1 MKTHRELVD
10 GYLDASWA
18 LAMEQVAVRQG
29 ELAGALEERL
39 ARDPGAAVP
48 RRTVKRCR
56 AAIRRAFAP
65 PPARRVRTVLTRVL
79 IAAVLCG
86 LLTTAACAVS
96 PQFKAFLTHIFYSV
110 AETFTSLTLRDP
122 QIEDVAGMQ
131 GNTDQIYNGL
141 RFEWLPEGYEYVDGE
156 ETERSRWVEFENE
169 RQEYIQIRVMG
180 LAEAAAY
187 TYDSESGEGER
198 VAIGD
203 YEGRLIDEGPY
214 TLLFWVDEQRGEATM
229 ILASALPQEELLQLG
244 ESLRYEK

>member
-110 AETFTSLTLRDP
+110 AEVFTAFTLQDP
-122 QIEDVAGMQ
+122 QIEDVGALQ
-131 GNTDQIYNGL
+131 GEAQEFNGL

-156 ETERSRWVEFENE
+156 ETARLRRVDFQNGQE
-169 RQEYIQIRVMG
+169 EYIQIRVMA
-180 LAEAAAY
+180 LTEASAY

-198 VAIGD
+198 VEIGD
-203 YEGRLIDEGPY
+203 YEGRLIDEGQY

-229 ILASALPQEELLQLG
+229 ILASALPQEELFQLARA
-244 ESLRYEK
+244 LRY

>member
-65 PPARRVRTVLTRVL
+65 PPARRVKTVLTRVL

-122 QIEDVAGMQ
+122 QIEDVSKSHGQA
-131 GNTDQIYNGL
+131 IEVNGL

-156 ETERSRWVEFENE
+156 ETERSRWVEFEDD

-203 YEGRLIDEGPY
+203 YEGRLIDEGQY

-229 ILASALPQEELLQLG
+229 ILASALPQEELFQLARA
-244 ESLRYEK
+244 LRY

>member
-18 LAMEQVAVRQG
+18 LAMERVAVRQG

-122 QIEDVAGMQ
+122 QIEDVSKSHGQA
-131 GNTDQIYNGL
+131 IEVNGL
-141 RFEWLPEGYEYVDGE
+141 RFEWLPEGYEYVDGN
-156 ETERSRWVEFENE
+156 ETERLRRAEFENDE
-169 RQEYIQIRVMG
+169 SDRIRVRVMG
-180 LAEAAAY
+180 LTEAAAY
-187 TYDSESGEGER
+187 TYDSEDGEAKAVKVGDCEGE
-198 VAIGD
+198 
-203 YEGRLIDEGPY
+203 LIDETGY
-214 TLLFWVDEQRGEATM
+214 TILLWVDEQQGKAVIIQATD
-229 ILASALPQEELLQLG
+229 LSEEGLLQLARA
-244 ESLRYEK
+244 LRY

>member
-18 LAMEQVAVRQG
+18 LAMERVAVRQG
-29 ELAGALEERL
+29 ELAVALEERL

-122 QIEDVAGMQ
+122 QIEDVSKSHGQA
-131 GNTDQIYNGL
+131 IEVNGL
-141 RFEWLPEGYEYVDGE
+141 FLEWLPEGYEYVDGN
-156 ETERSRWVEFENE
+156 ETARVRRVDFQND
-169 RQEYIQIRVMG
+169 QGEYIQIRVMA
-180 LAEAAAY
+180 LTETAAY

>member
-1 MKTHRELVD
+1 MKTHRELVE

-122 QIEDVAGMQ
+122 QIEDVSKSHGQA
-131 GNTDQIYNGL
+131 IEVNGL
-141 RFEWLPEGYEYVDGE
+141 RFEWLPEGYEYVDGN
-156 ETERSRWVEFENE
+156 ETERLRRAEFENDE
-169 RQEYIQIRVMG
+169 SDRIRVRVMA
-180 LAEAAAY
+180 AEDASAY
-187 TYDSESGEGER
+187 TYDSEDADGEPIEIGDHEGE
-198 VAIGD
+198 
-203 YEGRLIDEGPY
+203 LIDEDGY
-214 TLLFWVDEQRGEATM
+214 LTLFWIDEQQGKVII
-229 ILASALPQEELLQLG
+229 ILATDLSEEGLLQLARA
-244 ESLRYEK
+244 LRY

>member
-1 MKTHRELVD
+1 M
-10 GYLDASWA
+10 
-18 LAMEQVAVRQG
+18 AVRQG

-122 QIEDVAGMQ
+122 QIEDVSKSHGQA
-131 GNTDQIYNGL
+131 IEVNGL
-141 RFEWLPEGYEYVDGE
+141 RFEWMPEGYEYVDGL
-156 ETERSRWVEFENE
+156 ETERSQWVEFENG
-169 RQEYIQIRVMG
+169 QQGYIQVRVMG
-180 LAEAAAY
+180 LTEASAY
-187 TYDSESGEGER
+187 TYDSEDGEAKAVKVR
-198 VAIGD
+198 NC
-203 YEGRLIDEGPY
+203 EGKLVDEEGY
-214 TLLFWVDEQRGEATM
+214 TILFWVDEEQDKVMIVLATE
-229 ILASALPQEELLQLG
+229 LPQEELLQLARA
-244 ESLRYEK
+244 LWY

>member
-18 LAMEQVAVRQG
+18 LAMERVAVRQG
-29 ELAGALEERL
+29 ELAVALEERL

-122 QIEDVAGMQ
+122 QIEDVSKSHGQAMEV
-131 GNTDQIYNGL
+131 NGL

-156 ETERSRWVEFENE
+156 ETARLRRVDFQNE
-169 RQEYIQIRVMG
+169 QGEYIQIRVMA
-180 LAEAAAY
+180 LAETAAY
-187 TYDSESGEGER
+187 TYDSESGEGEA

-203 YEGRLIDEGPY
+203 YEGRLIDEGQY

-229 ILASALPQEELLQLG
+229 ILASALSQEGILQLA

>member
-65 PPARRVRTVLTRVL
+65 PPARRVKTVLTRVL

-122 QIEDVAGMQ
+122 QIEDVSKSHGQA
-131 GNTDQIYNGL
+131 IEVNGL
-141 RFEWLPEGYEYVDGE
+141 FLEWLPEGYEYVDGN
-156 ETERSRWVEFENE
+156 ETARLRRVDFQND
-169 RQEYIQIRVMG
+169 QGEYIQIRVMA
-180 LAEAAAY
+180 LTETAAY

-229 ILASALPQEELLQLG
+229 ILASALPQEELFQLARA
-244 ESLRYEK
+244 LRY

>member
-110 AETFTSLTLRDP
+110 AEAFTAFTLQDP
-122 QIEDVAGMQ
+122 QIEDVGALQ
-131 GNTDQIYNGL
+131 GEAQEFNGL
-141 RFEWLPEGYEYVDGE
+141 RFEWMPEGYVYVDGE
-156 ETERSRWVEFENE
+156 ETERSRWVEFEDD

-187 TYDSESGEGER
+187 TYDSESGEGEA

-203 YEGRLIDEGPY
+203 YEGRLIDEGQY

-229 ILASALPQEELLQLG
+229 ILASALPQEELLQLA

>member
-18 LAMEQVAVRQG
+18 LAMERVAVRQG

-86 LLTTAACAVS
+86 LLTTSACAVS
-96 PQFKAFLTHIFYSV
+96 TQFKAFLTHIFYSV

-122 QIEDVAGMQ
+122 QIEDVSKSHGQAMEV
-131 GNTDQIYNGL
+131 NGL

-229 ILASALPQEELLQLG
+229 ILASALSQEGILQLA

>member
-122 QIEDVAGMQ
+122 QIEDVSKSHGQA
-131 GNTDQIYNGL
+131 IEVNGL
-141 RFEWLPEGYEYVDGE
+141 FLEWLPEGYEYVDGN
-156 ETERSRWVEFENE
+156 ETARLRRVDFQNGQE
-169 RQEYIQIRVMG
+169 EYIQIRVMA
-180 LAEAAAY
+180 LTEASAY

>member
-65 PPARRVRTVLTRVL
+65 PPARRVKTVLTRVL

-122 QIEDVAGMQ
+122 RIEDVSKSHGQA
-131 GNTDQIYNGL
+131 IEVNGL
-141 RFEWLPEGYEYVDGE
+141 RFEWLPEGYEYVDGN
-156 ETERSRWVEFENE
+156 ETERLRRAEFENDE
-169 RQEYIQIRVMG
+169 SDRICVRVMA
-180 LAEAAAY
+180 AEDASAY
-187 TYDSESGEGER
+187 TYDSEDADGEPIEIGDHEGE
-198 VAIGD
+198 
-203 YEGRLIDEGPY
+203 LIDEDGY
-214 TLLFWVDEQRGEATM
+214 LTLFWIDEQQGKVII
-229 ILASALPQEELLQLG
+229 ILATDLSEEGLLQLARA
-244 ESLRYEK
+244 LRY

>member
-39 ARDPGAAVP
+39 DRDPGAAVP

-65 PPARRVRTVLTRVL
+65 PPARRVKTVLTRVL

-122 QIEDVAGMQ
+122 RIEDVSKSHGQA
-131 GNTDQIYNGL
+131 IEVNGL
-141 RFEWLPEGYEYVDGE
+141 RFEWLPEGYEYVDGN
-156 ETERSRWVEFENE
+156 ETERLRRAEFENDE
-169 RQEYIQIRVMG
+169 SDRIRVRVMA
-180 LAEAAAY
+180 AEDASAY
-187 TYDSESGEGER
+187 TYDSEDADGEPIEIGDHEGE
-198 VAIGD
+198 
-203 YEGRLIDEGPY
+203 LIDEDGY
-214 TLLFWVDEQRGEATM
+214 LTLFWIDEQQGKVII
-229 ILASALPQEELLQLG
+229 ILATDLSEEGLLQLARA
-244 ESLRYEK
+244 LRY

>member
-18 LAMEQVAVRQG
+18 LAMERVAVRQG

-65 PPARRVRTVLTRVL
+65 PPARRVKTVLTRVL

-110 AETFTSLTLRDP
+110 AETFTSFSLQDP
-122 QIEDVAGMQ
+122 EIENVGALQGHAGE
-131 GNTDQIYNGL
+131 INGL

-156 ETERSRWVEFENE
+156 ETARLRRVDFQNSQE
-169 RQEYIQIRVMG
+169 EYIQIRVMA
-180 LAEAAAY
+180 LTEASAY
-187 TYDSESGEGER
+187 TYDSESGEGEA

-203 YEGRLIDEGPY
+203 YEGRLIDEGQY

>member
-122 QIEDVAGMQ
+122 QIEDVSKSHGQA
-131 GNTDQIYNGL
+131 IEVNGL
-141 RFEWLPEGYEYVDGE
+141 RFEWLPEGYEYVDGN
-156 ETERSRWVEFENE
+156 ETERLRRAEFENDE
-169 RQEYIQIRVMG
+169 SDRIRVRVMA
-180 LAEAAAY
+180 AENASAY
-187 TYDSESGEGER
+187 TYDSEDADGEPIEIGHHDGE
-198 VAIGD
+198 
-203 YEGRLIDEGPY
+203 LIDEDGY
-214 TLLFWVDEQRGEATM
+214 LTLFWVDEQQGRVII
-229 ILASALPQEELLQLG
+229 ILTTALPREELFQFACALH
-244 ESLRYEK
+244 Y

>member
-1 MKTHRELVD
+1 MKTHRELVE

-39 ARDPGAAVP
+39 DRDPGAAVP

-65 PPARRVRTVLTRVL
+65 PPARRVKTVLTRVL

-122 QIEDVAGMQ
+122 RIEDVSKSHGQA
-131 GNTDQIYNGL
+131 IEVNGL
-141 RFEWLPEGYEYVDGE
+141 RFEWLPEGYEYVDGN
-156 ETERSRWVEFENE
+156 ETERLRRAEFENDE
-169 RQEYIQIRVMG
+169 SDRIRVRVMA
-180 LAEAAAY
+180 AEDASAY
-187 TYDSESGEGER
+187 TYDSEDADGEPIEIGDHEGE
-198 VAIGD
+198 
-203 YEGRLIDEGPY
+203 LIDEDGY
-214 TLLFWVDEQRGEATM
+214 LTLFWIDEQQGKVII
-229 ILASALPQEELLQLG
+229 ILATDLSEEGLLQLARA
-244 ESLRYEK
+244 LRY

>member
-18 LAMEQVAVRQG
+18 LAMERVAVRQG

-110 AETFTSLTLRDP
+110 AEVFTAFTLQDP
-122 QIEDVAGMQ
+122 QIEDVGALQ
-131 GNTDQIYNGL
+131 GEAQEFNGL

-156 ETERSRWVEFENE
+156 ETARLRRVDFQNGQE
-169 RQEYIQIRVMG
+169 EYIQIRVMA
-180 LAEAAAY
+180 LTEASAY

-198 VAIGD
+198 VEIGD
-203 YEGRLIDEGPY
+203 YEGRLIDEGQY

>member
-122 QIEDVAGMQ
+122 QIEDVSKSHGQAMEV
-131 GNTDQIYNGL
+131 NGL

-229 ILASALPQEELLQLG
+229 ILASALSQEGILQLA

>member
-1 MKTHRELVD
+1 MKTHRDLVD

-65 PPARRVRTVLTRVL
+65 PARRVKTVLTRVL
-79 IAAVLCG
+79 IAAALCG

-110 AETFTSLTLRDP
+110 AETFTSFTLRDP
-122 QIEDVAGMQ
+122 QIEDVSKSHGQA
-131 GNTDQIYNGL
+131 IEINGL

-156 ETERSRWVEFENE
+156 ETERSQWAEFEDG
-169 RQEYIQIRVMG
+169 QQGYIQVRVMG
-180 LAEAAAY
+180 LTEASAY
-187 TYDSESGEGER
+187 TYDSQSGESES
-198 VAIGD
+198 VKVGD
-203 YEGRLIDEGPY
+203 HEDGYWKRTKRD
-214 TLLFWVDEQRGEATM
+214 
-229 ILASALPQEELLQLG
+229 
-244 ESLRYEK
+244 

>member
-1 MKTHRELVD
+1 MKTHRELVE

-39 ARDPGAAVP
+39 DRDPGAAVP

-65 PPARRVRTVLTRVL
+65 PPARRVKTVLTRVL

-122 QIEDVAGMQ
+122 RIEDVSKSHGQA
-131 GNTDQIYNGL
+131 IEVNGL
-141 RFEWLPEGYEYVDGE
+141 RFEWMPEGYEYVDGL
-156 ETERSRWVEFENE
+156 ETERSQWVEFENG
-169 RQEYIQIRVMG
+169 QQGYIQVRVMG
-180 LAEAAAY
+180 LTEASAY
-187 TYDSESGEGER
+187 TYDSEDGEAKAVKVR
-198 VAIGD
+198 NC
-203 YEGRLIDEGPY
+203 EGKLVDEEGY
-214 TLLFWVDEQRGEATM
+214 TILFWVDEEQDKVMIVLATE
-229 ILASALPQEELLQLG
+229 LPQEELLQLARA
-244 ESLRYEK
+244 LWY

>member
-18 LAMEQVAVRQG
+18 LAMERVAVRQG

-122 QIEDVAGMQ
+122 QIEDVSKSHGQAMEV
-131 GNTDQIYNGL
+131 NGL

-229 ILASALPQEELLQLG
+229 ILASALSQEGILQLA

>member
-122 QIEDVAGMQ
+122 QIEDVSKSHGQA
-131 GNTDQIYNGL
+131 IEVNGL
-141 RFEWLPEGYEYVDGE
+141 FLEWLPEGYEYVDGN
-156 ETERSRWVEFENE
+156 ETARVRRVDFQND
-169 RQEYIQIRVMG
+169 QGEYIQIRVMA
-180 LAEAAAY
+180 LTETAAY

>member
-110 AETFTSLTLRDP
+110 AEVFTAFTLQDP
-122 QIEDVAGMQ
+122 QIEDVGALQ
-131 GNTDQIYNGL
+131 GEAQEFNGL

-156 ETERSRWVEFENE
+156 ETARLRRVDFQNGQE
-169 RQEYIQIRVMG
+169 EYIQIR
-180 LAEAAAY
+180 LTEASAY

-198 VAIGD
+198 VEIGD
-203 YEGRLIDEGPY
+203 YEGRLIDEGQY

-229 ILASALPQEELLQLG
+229 ILASALPQEELFQLARA
-244 ESLRYEK
+244 LRY

>member
-18 LAMEQVAVRQG
+18 LAMERVAVRQG

-65 PPARRVRTVLTRVL
+65 PPARRVKTVLTRVL

-122 QIEDVAGMQ
+122 QIEDVSKSHGQAMEV
-131 GNTDQIYNGL
+131 NGL
-141 RFEWLPEGYEYVDGE
+141 RFEWLPEGYEYVDGN
-156 ETERSRWVEFENE
+156 ETARLRRVDFQND
-169 RQEYIQIRVMG
+169 QGEYIQIRVMA
-180 LAEAAAY
+180 LTETAAY

-229 ILASALPQEELLQLG
+229 ILASALPQEELFQLARA
-244 ESLRYEK
+244 LRY